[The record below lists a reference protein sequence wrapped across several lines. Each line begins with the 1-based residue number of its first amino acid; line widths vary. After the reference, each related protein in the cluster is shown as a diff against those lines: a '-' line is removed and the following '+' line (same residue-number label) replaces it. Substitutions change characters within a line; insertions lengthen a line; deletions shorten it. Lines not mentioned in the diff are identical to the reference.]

1 LTAKASPSLEE
12 LFSAW
17 GVSCHEFRGQ
27 SQVTIPAAN
36 FAESM
41 KQLRD
46 EAGFDMLSDVTAVD
60 LLEYG
65 GEDRFRVVYQLI
77 NMTTGNRLEVRV
89 HVNDPE
95 PQLPSMYYLWR
106 SADWLE
112 REVYDMFGVVFEG
125 HPNPKRLLLPE
136 EFQSFPLRK
145 DYPVK
150 GRGERHNFPV
160 ITRAES

>member
-1 LTAKASPSLEE
+1 MTANTARSLEE
-12 LFSAW
+12 LLAAW
-17 GVSCHEFRGQ
+17 GLSGHEFRGQ
-27 SQVTIPAAN
+27 LQITIPAAK
-36 FAESM
+36 FAECM

-46 EAGFDMLSDVTAVD
+46 EAGFDMLSDVTVAD

-65 GEDRFRVVYQLI
+65 GEDRYRVVYQLV
-77 NMTTGNRLEVRV
+77 NVTTGKRLEVRV

-95 PQLPSMYYLWR
+95 PKLPSMYYLWR

-112 REVYDMFGVVFEG
+112 REAYDMFGIVFEG

-145 DYPVK
+145 DYPLK

>member
-1 LTAKASPSLEE
+1 MTANASRSWEE
-12 LFSAW
+12 LLTAW

-27 SQVTIPAAN
+27 SQVTIPAAH

-46 EAGFDMLSDVTAVD
+46 EAGFDMLSDVTAAD

-65 GEDRFRVVYQLI
+65 GEDRFRVVYQLT
-77 NMTTGNRLEVRV
+77 NTATGKRLEVRV

-95 PQLPSMYYLWR
+95 PKLPSMYCLWR
-106 SADWLE
+106 SSDWLE

-125 HPNPKRLLLPE
+125 HPNPKRLLLPD

>member
-1 LTAKASPSLEE
+1 MTANTSRNLDD
-12 LFSAW
+12 LFAAW
-17 GVSCHEFRGQ
+17 GVACHEFRQQ
-27 SQVTIPAAN
+27 SQVTVPAGMFLKA
-36 FAESM
+36 M
-41 KQLRD
+41 TQLRD
-46 EAGFDMLSDVTAVD
+46 EAGFDMLSDVTASD

-65 GEDRFRVVYQLI
+65 GEDRYRVVYQLI
-77 NMTTGNRLEVRV
+77 NTTTGKRLEVRV

-95 PQLPSMYYLWR
+95 PRLPSMYSLWK

-112 REVYDMFGVVFEG
+112 RETYDMFGIVFDG

-145 DYPVK
+145 DYPVR

>member
-1 LTAKASPSLEE
+1 MTANAPRSIEE
-12 LFSAW
+12 LLTTW
-17 GVSCHEFRGQ
+17 GISCHEFRGQ
-27 SQVTIPAAN
+27 SQVTIPAAK

-46 EAGFDMLSDVTAVD
+46 EAGFDMLSDVTVAD

-65 GEDRFRVVYQLI
+65 GEDRYRVVYQLVNI
-77 NMTTGNRLEVRV
+77 TTGKRLEVRV
-89 HVNDPE
+89 LLNDPE
-95 PQLPSMYYLWR
+95 PKLPSMYYLWR

-112 REVYDMFGVVFEG
+112 REAYDMFGIVFEG
-125 HPNPKRLLLPE
+125 HPNPKRLLMPE

-145 DYPVK
+145 DYPLK

>member
-1 LTAKASPSLEE
+1 MTAKASRSLEE
-12 LFSAW
+12 LFTAW

-27 SQVTIPAAN
+27 PQVTIAAGV
-36 FAESM
+36 FLSAM
-41 KQLRD
+41 TQLRD
-46 EAGFDMLSDVTAVD
+46 EAGFDMLTDVTAAD

-65 GEDRFRVVYQLI
+65 GEDRYRVVYQLI
-77 NMTTGNRLEVRV
+77 NTTSGKRLEVRV

-95 PQLPSMYYLWR
+95 PRLPSMYPLWK

-112 REVYDMFGVVFEG
+112 REVYDMFGVVFDG

>member
-1 LTAKASPSLEE
+1 MEDLLK
-12 LFSAW
+12 AW

-27 SQVTIPAAN
+27 SQVTIAAGI
-36 FAESM
+36 FPSAM

-46 EAGFDMLSDVTAVD
+46 ETGFDMLADVTAAD

-65 GEDRFRVVYQLI
+65 GTDRFRVVYQLL
-77 NMTTGNRLEVRV
+77 NTVSGKRLEVRV
-89 HVNDPE
+89 HVNDPQ
-95 PQLPSMYYLWR
+95 PRLPSVVGLWR

-112 REVYDMFGVVFEG
+112 REVYDMFGIVFDG
-125 HPNPKRLLLPE
+125 HPNLKRLLLPE

-160 ITRAES
+160 ITRAKS